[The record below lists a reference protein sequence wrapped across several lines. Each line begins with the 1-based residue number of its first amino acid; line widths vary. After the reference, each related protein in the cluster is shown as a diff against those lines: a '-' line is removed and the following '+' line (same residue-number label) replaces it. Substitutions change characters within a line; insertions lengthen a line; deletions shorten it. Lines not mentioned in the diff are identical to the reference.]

1 MLAVVLVLHPVLAAR
16 TCLDAAP
23 AWLPCRVIFLELV
36 PGWALY
42 RGLYEI
48 SQYAFRAN
56 TQDNTGITWSSLSD
70 ENNGLPAVMVI
81 FAVEAVVFMVLAW

>member
-1 MLAVVLVLHPVLAAR
+1 MHTSHVYNLLHL
-16 TCLDAAP
+16 TGCL
-23 AWLPCRVIFLELV
+23 RVIFMELV

-56 TQDNTGITWSSLSD
+56 TQDNQGITWSSLSD
-70 ENNGLPAVMVI
+70 DNNGLTAVLII
-81 FAVEAVVFMVLAW
+81 FAVEAVVFMLLAW